1 MAIKSVVPLSN
12 AVAFGFRD
20 PLTRKL
26 LLFVDLPPA
35 PNLTLRRMLSTE
47 SLIGQTISHYRVLE
61 RLGGGGMGEVY
72 KAEDVRLHRMV
83 ALKFLMS
90 DMAQDTLALERFQR
104 EAQAASALNHPNIC
118 TIHDANV
125 EGGYRFIAM
134 EYLDGA
140 TLRHLI
146 AHKPLP
152 LVQLL
157 DLSIEIADGLAAA
170 HSAGIIHRD
179 IKPANIFVTKLGHA
193 KILDFGL
200 VKRVSGDEGL
210 STMPTAEE
218 TALLTNPG
226 STVGTIAY
234 MSPEQARGKEL
245 DTRTDLFS
253 FGALLYEMATGRL
266 AFPGNTAAVVHDAIL
281 NKAPAPAT
289 HLNKLVPAEL
299 EEIISIALEKDRKLR
314 YQKASDIRT
323 DLQRLRQETAEHLS
337 GSSGAPGRT
346 GWRFKRMARKRWRLV
361 LTALLAI
368 VFVAVGVHYYPRRAA
383 ALGAK
388 DTIVLADF
396 VNRTGDPVFDETL
409 RQGLAVQLE
418 QSPFLSL
425 VSERRIQQTLR
436 LMGQPPDKSITSEIA
451 RELCQRAGSVAALDG
466 SIASLGK
473 QYVLELRAVNCHT
486 GDTMAREEATA
497 GSKEQVLNALSRS
510 AGKMREKLGES
521 IASAE
526 KFDTP
531 LEQVTTTSLEA
542 LQAFSRGRVSLMGKG
557 DFTAAIPQLEKAVRL
572 DPNFAIAYAALAT
585 CSYDLGESAKA
596 ADYAKK
602 AYELRDHVSERERL
616 AIESQYHLFA
626 TGDLEKARHALEL
639 WVETYPRDLVARVDL
654 DANYG
659 TLGQFDKSL
668 GGSAQ
673 SVQLDP
679 SSALALTNFF
689 AASIETDHFED
700 ARNLAVEAQTKK
712 LDSPTLHLGL
722 YQLGFLQNDPAEM
735 AKQVNWA
742 KDQPG
747 IEDALI
753 AAEADVAAY
762 YGQLAKAREFSSQ
775 AVAAALKEGE
785 KETASGYEADAALRE
800 ALFGNPAEAKQR
812 ASAALALATPRD
824 VEYGIALAS
833 ALTDTNKNSQAQII
847 KLMDEL
853 ARRFPED
860 TIVQF
865 NYLPTVN
872 AMLQINTGNPGKAI
886 EILEAARPYELG
898 SPSNISMSLSLYP
911 VYVRGLAYL
920 LVKQGTQAAVEFQK
934 ILAHRGIV
942 QTEPIGALARLGLA
956 HAYAMQGETAKSR
969 ADYQDFLTLWKEADP
984 DLPILKQAKAEYA
997 KLH

>member
-1 MAIKSVVPLSN
+1 MADSS
-12 AVAFGFRD
+12 
-20 PLTRKL
+20 
-26 LLFVDLPPA
+26 
-35 PNLTLRRMLSTE
+35 
-47 SLIGQTISHYRVLE
+47 SLNGQTISHYRVLE

-83 ALKFLMS
+83 ALKFLTT
-90 DMAQDTLALERFQR
+90 DMAQDTSALERFQR

-118 TIHDANV
+118 TIYDANV
-125 EGGYRFIAM
+125 EGGSRFIAM
-134 EYLDGA
+134 EYLDGG
-140 TLRHLI
+140 TLKHLI

-152 LVQLL
+152 LDQLL
-157 DLSIEIADGLAAA
+157 DLSIEITHALAAA

-179 IKPANIFVTKLGHA
+179 IKPANIFVTKAGHA

-200 VKRVSGDEGL
+200 VKRVSGDESL
-210 STMPTAEE
+210 STMPTAGEM
-218 TALLTNPG
+218 TLLTNPG

-234 MSPEQARGKEL
+234 MSPEQARGEEL

-253 FGALLYEMATGRL
+253 FGALLYEMATARL
-266 AFPGNTAAVVHDAIL
+266 AFPGNTAAVVHEAIL
-281 NKAPAPAT
+281 NKAPAPAAR
-289 HLNKLVPAEL
+289 LNKLVPAEL

-314 YQKASDIRT
+314 YQKAADIRA
-323 DLQRLRQETAEHLS
+323 DLQRLRQETAGNLS
-337 GSSGAPGRT
+337 GSSGVAGRT
-346 GWRFKRMARKRWRLV
+346 RWRLKRMARKRWRLV

-368 VFVAVGVHYYPRRAA
+368 VIVAAGVHFYPRRAA
-383 ALGAK
+383 ALGVK

-436 LMGQPPDKSITSEIA
+436 LMGQSPDKTITPEMA
-451 RELCQRAGSVAALDG
+451 RDLCQRVGSVAALNG
-466 SIASLGK
+466 SIANLGK
-473 QYVLELRAVNCHT
+473 QYVLELRAVDCRT
-486 GDTMAREEATA
+486 GDTMARAESTA
-497 GSKEQVLNALSRS
+497 DGKEQVLKALSQA

-521 IASAE
+521 IATAE

-531 LEQVTTTSLEA
+531 LDQVTTTSLDA
-542 LQAFSRGRVSLMGKG
+542 LQAFSRGRGSMMGKG

-616 AIESQYHLFA
+616 AIESNYHLFA
-626 TGDLEKARHALEL
+626 TGDLEKARQALEL
-639 WVETYPRDLVARVDL
+639 WAETYPRDLVAQVDR

-659 TLGQFDKSL
+659 TLGQFNKSL
-668 GGSAQ
+668 EGLKRA
-673 SVQLDP
+673 VQMDP
-679 SSALALTNFF
+679 GSALAITDLF
-689 AASIETDHFED
+689 ASSIETDHFEE

-712 LDSPTLHLGL
+712 MDSPALHLGL
-722 YQLGFLQNDPAEM
+722 YQLGFLQNDTAEM

-753 AAEADVAAY
+753 AAEADVAAF
-762 YGQLAKAREFSSQ
+762 YGQLAKAREFSRQ
-775 AVAAALKEGE
+775 AVASALKEGE

-800 ALFGNPAEAKQR
+800 ALFGNPAEAKER
-812 ASAALALATPRD
+812 ASAALALASPRD

-833 ALTDTNKNSQAQII
+833 ALTNTSKNSQAQIT
-847 KLMDEL
+847 KRMDDL

-860 TIVQF
+860 TVVQF
-865 NYLPTVN
+865 NYLPTVH
-872 AMLQINTGNPGKAI
+872 AILQINTGNPAKAI

-898 SPSNISMSLSLYP
+898 SPSNISMSLSMYP

-920 LVKQGTQAAVEFQK
+920 SAKQATQAVAEFQK
-934 ILAHRGIV
+934 ILTHRGIV
-942 QTEPIGALARLGLA
+942 QTEPIGSLAQLGLA
-956 HAYAMQGETAKSR
+956 RAYAPQIDAVKAK
-969 ADYQDFLTLWKEADP
+969 AAYQDFLALWKDADP
-984 DLPILKQAKAEYA
+984 DIPILKQAKAEYA
-997 KLH
+997 KLQ

>member
-1 MAIKSVVPLSN
+1 MADSS
-12 AVAFGFRD
+12 
-20 PLTRKL
+20 
-26 LLFVDLPPA
+26 
-35 PNLTLRRMLSTE
+35 
-47 SLIGQTISHYRVLE
+47 SLIGQTVSHYRVLE

-118 TIHDANV
+118 TIYDANV

-140 TLRHLI
+140 TLRQVI

-152 LVQLL
+152 LSQLL
-157 DLSIEIADGLAAA
+157 DLSIEITDALAAA
-170 HSAGIIHRD
+170 HAAGIVHRD

-210 STMPTAEE
+210 SQMPTADEK
-218 TALLTNPG
+218 ALLTSPG

-234 MSPEQARGKEL
+234 MSPEQARGEEL

-253 FGALLYEMATGRL
+253 FGAVLYEMATGRL
-266 AFPGNTAAVVHDAIL
+266 AFPGITTAVVHEAIL
-281 NKAPAPAT
+281 NKAPAPAAR
-289 HLNKLVPAEL
+289 LNKQVPAEL

-314 YQKASDIRT
+314 YQKAADIRA
-323 DLQRLRQETAEHLS
+323 DLQHLKQETAEHVS
-337 GSSGAPGRT
+337 SPSGAASRT
-346 GWRFKRMARKRWRLV
+346 GWRLKRIARKRWRLGA
-361 LTALLAI
+361 TALLAVAI
-368 VFVAVGVHYYPRRAA
+368 VAVGLHFYPHGAS
-383 ALGAK
+383 ALSAK

-396 VNRTGDPVFDETL
+396 ANRTNDPVFDDTL

-436 LMGQPPDKSITSEIA
+436 LMGQSPDKTITPEIA
-451 RELCQRAGSVAALDG
+451 RDLCQRVGSIAALDG
-466 SIASLGK
+466 SIANLGK

-486 GDTMAREEATA
+486 GDTMARAEAIA
-497 GSKEQVLNALSRS
+497 DGKEQVLKALSQA
-510 AGKMREKLGES
+510 AGQMREKLGES
-521 IASAE
+521 LATAE

-531 LEQVTTTSLEA
+531 LDQVTTTSLDA
-542 LQAFSRGRVSLMGKG
+542 LQAFSRGRVSMMGKG
-557 DFTAAIPQLEKAVRL
+557 DFTAAIPQLEQAIRL
-572 DPNFAIAYAALAT
+572 DPNFALAEAALAT
-585 CSYDLGESAKA
+585 CSYDLGESSKA

-626 TGDLEKARHALEL
+626 TGDLEKARQALEL
-639 WVETYPRDLVARVDL
+639 WAETYPRDLVAQVDR

-659 TLGQFDKSL
+659 TLGQFNKSL
-668 GGSAQ
+668 DGLKRA
-673 SVQLDP
+673 VQMDP
-679 SSALALTNFF
+679 GSALAITDLF
-689 AASIETDHFED
+689 ASSIETDHFEE

-712 LDSPTLHLGL
+712 MDSPALHLGL

-753 AAEADVAAY
+753 AAEADVAAF
-762 YGQLAKAREFSSQ
+762 YGQLSKAREFSRQ
-775 AVAAALKEGE
+775 AVASALKEGE

-800 ALFGNPAEAKQR
+800 ALFGNPAEARQR
-812 ASAALALATPRD
+812 AAAALALASARD
-824 VEYGIALAS
+824 VEYGIALAF
-833 ALTDTNKNSQAQII
+833 ALTDTSKNSRAQIT
-847 KLMDEL
+847 KRMDDL
-853 ARRFPED
+853 ALRFPED
-860 TIVQF
+860 TVVRF

-872 AMLQINTGNPGKAI
+872 AILQINTGNPAKAI

-898 SPSNISMSLSLYP
+898 SPSNISMSLSMYP
-911 VYVRGLAYL
+911 VYIRGLAYL
-920 LVKQGTQAAVEFQK
+920 SAKQGSEAVAEFQK
-934 ILAHRGIV
+934 ILTHRGVV
-942 QTEPIGALARLGLA
+942 QTEPIGSLAQLGLA
-956 HAYAMQGETAKSR
+956 RAYALQGDAVKAKAAS
-969 ADYQDFLTLWKEADP
+969 QDFLTLWKNADH
-984 DLPILKQAKAEYA
+984 DVPILIAAKSENA
-997 KLH
+997 KLM